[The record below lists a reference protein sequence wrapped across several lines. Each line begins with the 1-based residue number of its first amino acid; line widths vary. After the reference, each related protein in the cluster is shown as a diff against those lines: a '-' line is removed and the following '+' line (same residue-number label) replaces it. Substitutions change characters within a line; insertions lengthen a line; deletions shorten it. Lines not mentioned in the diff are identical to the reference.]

1 MLVSGLAGLNH
12 EEGGVGWPIQVSTH
26 HELIEYCAPR
36 AVLPPVKL
44 RNIAVQQQVATPYL
58 KILRASNVTRS
69 GVVPLLAATCRRE
82 GFR

>member
-12 EEGGVGWPIQVSTH
+12 EGGVGWPIQVSTH

-58 KILRASNVTRS
+58 KILGASNVTLWYCC
-69 GVVPLLAATCRRE
+69 PLASCDLST
-82 GFR
+82 